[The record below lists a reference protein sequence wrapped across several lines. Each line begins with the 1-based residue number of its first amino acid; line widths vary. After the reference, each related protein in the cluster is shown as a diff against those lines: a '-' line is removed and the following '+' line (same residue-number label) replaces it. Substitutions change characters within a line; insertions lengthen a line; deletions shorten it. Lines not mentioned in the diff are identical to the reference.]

1 MHPPEI
7 QGYLERE
14 RERESITT
22 TCIYSKKFVQNLFIE
37 QEYHNVSHNAK
48 YKSPKHAGPV
58 GELVTPPPLPE
69 HTLTVYVSGV
79 TRRSSGGD
87 CLPSLSL
94 S

>member
-1 MHPPEI
+1 MSTAIGGNPAQCVPLC
-7 QGYLERE
+7 GTVVWRVL
-14 RERESITT
+14 
-22 TCIYSKKFVQNLFIE
+22 
-37 QEYHNVSHNAK
+37 
-48 YKSPKHAGPV
+48 AGPV